1 MDNFL
6 DDFTSE
12 GTLSLIAGDDFQFT
26 IESSLFDDTAH
37 NVFFRVYDMNG
48 KIYLSNILSEVPDA
62 TQVPDVTV
70 TDKGFVTISLSSE
83 QTAMLYNE
91 DSIDVPLANA
101 SAVGNY
107 KSYRYTIQ
115 AEWSLEDDGGNAF
128 TQYNTI
134 AYHKHLR
141 VYKSP

>member
-26 IESSLFDDTAH
+26 IESSLFDDVNH
-37 NVFFRVYDMNG
+37 QVFFRVYDMTG
-48 KIYLSNILSEVPDA
+48 RVYLSNILSEVADA
-62 TQVPDVTV
+62 TQAPDVTV
-70 TDKGFVTISLSSE
+70 NDNGVVTVCLSSA

-91 DSIDVPLANA
+91 DNTNVPLSNT
-101 SAVGNY
+101 STVGNY

-115 AEWSLEDDGGNAF
+115 VEWSLEDDQGDPF
-128 TQYNTI
+128 TEYNTI

-141 VYKSP
+141 AYKSP

>member
-26 IESSLFDDTAH
+26 IESDLFDDVNH
-37 NVFFRVYDMNG
+37 QVIFRVYDMNG
-48 KIYLSNILSEVPDA
+48 KIYLSNVLTEVDA
-62 TQVPDVTV
+62 TQAPDITV
-70 TDKGFVTISLSSE
+70 TDKGFVTVSLSSA
-83 QTAMLYNE
+83 QTATLYSSE
-91 DSIDVPLANA
+91 STDIPLANA
-101 SAVGNY
+101 STIGNY

-115 AEWSLEDDGGNAF
+115 VEWSLEDDQGNTF
-128 TQYNTI
+128 TEYNTI

-141 VYKSP
+141 AYKSP